1 MPEDDKI
8 LARNSTDQIV
18 NWVNSSEENIVVILY
33 KEDGSPVRASRL
45 KPQQSISILPGY
57 FVERLD

>member
-18 NWVNSSEENIVVILY
+18 NWVNSSEETIIVIVY

-45 KPQQSISILPGY
+45 APQQSIAIRPGCSL
-57 FVERLD
+57 EQLD